1 MIYVRSA
8 RDSELLS
15 GELVY
20 VSDFEKANEK
30 VVQENKEINKKNR
43 ELLENKK
50 AISSL
55 VNVKTGEVIVKEGEV
70 LTNKVIPKIETSDFT
85 ALIVEDQKKEQYT
98 IVKGENSF
106 IERITG
112 NILVGG
118 TEDNIQEENTKTGN
132 LSDSKIKLNEIISK
146 EIGVDITNSDIRTIS
161 CAKPDIYEKIEDR
174 ITAKDII
181 NPEDSQVL
189 VSANKQLTSSEVDKI
204 IKAKVDRIKVW
215 EEIKEIS
222 VRDGLI
228 KSIKDEIIGQP
239 LGEDIKDPV
248 SGNIIADKD
257 QIISKNLIKKILLY
271 KLSDLPL
278 EDGRYFSLEGRTLEF
293 LYDKAVGKITALDI
307 LDPETGEVIIDG
319 GKKITRKHATE
330 ICNRHLDLIK
340 VRANNKIACIN
351 IIKNVGFIR
360 RKKIVAVG
368 MPIIQGITQA
378 SLSTESFLSAASF
391 QRTTHVLTN
400 ASIKGKV
407 DKLYGLKENVIIGN
421 IIPAGTGLDKYREI
435 EVDYSHDE
443 EEKVEELFKEIEGE
457 QKEKKIDIFKE
468 EDEGSKEKISNHTKD
483 QEPKLNSENEE
494 TKDKKSINNS

>member
-1 MIYVRSA
+1 
-8 RDSELLS
+8 
-15 GELVY
+15 
-20 VSDFEKANEK
+20 
-30 VVQENKEINKKNR
+30 
-43 ELLENKK
+43 
-50 AISSL
+50 
-55 VNVKTGEVIVKEGEV
+55 
-70 LTNKVIPKIETSDFT
+70 
-85 ALIVEDQKKEQYT
+85 
-98 IVKGENSF
+98 
-106 IERITG
+106 
-112 NILVGG
+112 
-118 TEDNIQEENTKTGN
+118 
-132 LSDSKIKLNEIISK
+132 
-146 EIGVDITNSDIRTIS
+146 
-161 CAKPDIYEKIEDR
+161 
-174 ITAKDII
+174 
-181 NPEDSQVL
+181 
-189 VSANKQLTSSEVDKI
+189 VDKI

-307 LDPETGEVIIDG
+307 LDPETGEVIING
-319 GKKITRKHATE
+319 GKKITKKHATE

-340 VRANNKIACIN
+340 VRANNKSTCIN
-351 IIKNVGFIR
+351 IIENVGFIR

-421 IIPAGTGLDKYREI
+421 IIPAGTGLDEYREI

-443 EEKVEELFKEIEGE
+443 KEKVEELFKEIEGE
-457 QKEKKIDIFKE
+457 QKEKKVDIFKE

-494 TKDKKSINNS
+494 TKNKKSINNS

>member
-1 MIYVRSA
+1 

-30 VVQENKEINKKNR
+30 IVQENKEINKKNR

-50 AISSL
+50 MISSL
-55 VNVKTGEVIVKEGEV
+55 VDVKTGEVMVEEGEV

-118 TEDNIQEENTKTGN
+118 IEDNIQEENTKTGN

-146 EIGVDITNSDIRTIS
+146 EIGVDITNSDIRIIS

-174 ITAKDII
+174 ITAGDII

-204 IKAKVDRIKVW
+204 IKAKVDKIKVW
-215 EEIKEIS
+215 EETKEIS

-239 LGEDIKDPV
+239 LGEDIKDPI
-248 SGNIIADKD
+248 SGNVIADKD
-257 QIISKNLIKKILLY
+257 QRISKNLIKKILLY

-293 LYDKAVGKITALDI
+293 LYNNAVGKITALDI
-307 LDPETGEVIIDG
+307 LDTETGEVIING

-330 ICNRHLDLIK
+330 ICSRHLDLIK

-351 IIKNVGFIR
+351 IIVNVGFIR

-400 ASIKGKV
+400 AS
-407 DKLYGLKENVIIGN
+407 
-421 IIPAGTGLDKYREI
+421 
-435 EVDYSHDE
+435 
-443 EEKVEELFKEIEGE
+443 
-457 QKEKKIDIFKE
+457 
-468 EDEGSKEKISNHTKD
+468 
-483 QEPKLNSENEE
+483 
-494 TKDKKSINNS
+494 